1 MSRAGLITVTGG
13 KWTTYRKM
21 AEDVIE
27 TAIQRQMLRA
37 APCVTAD
44 LALHGA
50 SGLPADLPA
59 PNSVSPD
66 RYYGNELPAL
76 RALPGYEN
84 FLAPTAGLTEAHVR
98 FAARHELARR
108 VEDVLARRN
117 RALFLDAR
125 AAVDA
130 APRVAAVLAEELGH
144 DGAWQAGEVE
154 SFRKLAAGYML
165 A

>member
-1 MSRAGLITVTGG
+1 
-13 KWTTYRKM
+13 M

-37 APCVTAD
+37 APCVTAE

-50 SGLPADLPA
+50 TGLPADLPA

-66 RYYGNELPAL
+66 RYYGNELAAL
-76 RALPGYEN
+76 RALPGYAN
-84 FLAPTAGLTEAHVR
+84 VLASTAGLTEAHVR

-117 RALFLDAR
+117 RALFLDAG
-125 AAVDA
+125 AAIAA
-130 APRVAAVLAEELGH
+130 APQVAAILAEELGH
-144 DGAWQAGEVE
+144 DAAWQVSETE
-154 SFRKLAAGYML
+154 SFRKLAAGYQL